1 MQVYKLYNDLLNEI
15 HVIIAGQAGSGKSV
29 VINGIIKTLQKYP
42 VKDKALIL
50 IDPKRVEL
58 IDYAKDPHTLLYCD
72 TDGQAVQALNYAVTL
87 MEKRYK
93 IMQRKRQKKSNL
105 TDIYIII
112 DEYADLVT
120 TAKKEI
126 ETQIIRIAQLGRAAN
141 IHLILTTQ
149 RPTAEIINARIK
161 VNIDCRLALHTATK
175 RDSINICESAGAENL
190 PRYGY
195 GLLRNVDGLT
205 TVKIPMI

>member
-29 VINGIIKTLQKYP
+29 VLKGLIKTLEEYP
-42 VKDKALIL
+42 IKDKNMIL
-50 IDPKRVEL
+50 IDPKRVDL
-58 IDYAKDPHTLLYCD
+58 IRYKKDPHVLYYANED
-72 TDGQAVQALNYAVTL
+72 QTAVKALNLAISI

-93 IMQRKRQKKSNL
+93 KMQRKLQDKCNL

-112 DEYADLVT
+112 DEFADLMT
-120 TAKKEI
+120 TAKKETEI
-126 ETQIIRIAQLGRAAN
+126 QLIRIAQLGRAAN
-141 IHLILTTQ
+141 IHLILATQ
-149 RPTAEIINARIK
+149 RPTADIINARIK
-161 VNIDCRLALHTATK
+161 CNIDCRLALHTATK
-175 RDSINICESAGAENL
+175 RDSVNICESAGAENL

-195 GLLRNVDGLT
+195 GLLRNVDGLK